1 MSMRDYAV
9 DDYGLLMT
17 REMLKIVASKV
28 CEDYTDDD
36 YEDDEFAFNEELYDE
51 GLVEYIG
58 SFTGESIAIN
68 DNGESRWSNSETY
81 DDDMIYYV
89 PTRNISTLFKAAYKN
104 VDEMI
109 EEFKSR
115 LGEYLPADFDY
126 RKYIRHIS
134 GTYFG

>member
-17 REMLKIVASKV
+17 REMMKMVVSKV
-28 CEDYTDDD
+28 CEDYTEED
-36 YEDDEFAFNEELYDE
+36 YEDDEFAFNEVLYDE

-58 SFTGESIAIN
+58 DFTGESIVIN
-68 DNGESRWSNSETY
+68 DKGENVWGDSESY
-81 DDDMIYYV
+81 DCDYIYYV
-89 PTRNISTLFKAAYKN
+89 PTNAVSTLFKAAYN
-104 VDEMI
+104 SVDEMI
-109 EEFKSR
+109 EEFKEKI
-115 LGEYLPADFDY
+115 GEYFPADFDY